1 MIRRWLL
8 AVAVV
13 VLGISAAS
21 AAISAL
27 SARPAVQT
35 IKQPGRL
42 VIVSMPT
49 LTFDG
54 ANSHTTPAL
63 WAMARTGAVAAL
75 TTRNLTAH
83 SCSNQ
88 SWLTF
93 GAGSRTT
100 IGQPVGET
108 PTGARPGTCS
118 PELQPV
124 QDGEG
129 AYYPDW
135 ATWRASAPGAGTTT
149 DLGLVAS
156 SLEAHGQ
163 CLMAAGKYVALGAA
177 DRTGRIAHYQRS
189 VDDVSLTTCP
199 VTLIGL
205 DGPDDRYLSQ
215 LLARLP
221 AKTTLVV
228 TGAADDTTPESLRA
242 VAIIGPR
249 VRHGLATSASTRQ
262 VGLLQTTDL
271 SALTLSRIGSAA
283 PTLPEGRA
291 PVVQPTGSPTAPV
304 VRVTQFTTAL
314 QIEHAFVLP
323 FFVCYLGGT
332 AIACAIG
339 GVWWWLSRT
348 GFSRG
353 LRRYFAGTAAV
364 VAATPVATLL
374 VGFLPWWRADQPRVV
389 LGIFTF
395 AGAVFIAAAALLG
408 PWGRYRRG
416 PTVFLGAFTLVVLG
430 LDVVHGSALQ
440 LTSLTGL
447 QPVYGGRFYGMGN
460 VSYAFYA
467 TCGLLVA
474 ASLAGAL
481 LDRGARPLA
490 VLTVLLIGAAV
501 VVVDGYPGWGA
512 DGGGTAA
519 LIPAFAYLAL
529 NAAGRRV
536 TWRRILLILVVSG
549 AFVLGLAFL
558 DYLRPAQ
565 NRTHLGDFMAGV
577 IHDGSAGPLAR
588 IWQANW
594 TMLVSSPVNLLVP
607 VLLVLAIIALGLPN
621 SRLGRPLR
629 PLFEQVTF
637 YDRGLAAAAVCW
649 LIGFVSNDSGTAIP
663 PAGLLMAIPLTVLL
677 AASPAWRL
685 DDVPPGATTPERR
698 VAALR

>member
-13 VLGISAAS
+13 VLGIGAAS
-21 AAISAL
+21 ATITWL
-27 SARPAVQT
+27 SARPAVQPIT
-35 IKQPGRL
+35 QPGRL

-49 LTFDG
+49 LTFEG

-63 WAMARTGAVAAL
+63 WAMARTGAVAVL
-75 TTRNLTAH
+75 TTRNLSAH

-108 PTGARPGTCS
+108 PTGQQPGACS
-118 PELQPV
+118 AELQPV
-124 QDGEG
+124 QDGTG
-129 AYYPDW
+129 AYFPNW
-135 ATWRASAPGAGTTT
+135 STWRASAPGSNNTP

-163 CLMAAGKYVALGAA
+163 CMMAAGKYVALGAA

-242 VAIIGPR
+242 VTIIGPH

-262 VGLLQTTDL
+262 IGLLQTTDL
-271 SALTLSRIGSAA
+271 SALALSRLGSAA
-283 PTLPEGRA
+283 PSLPEGRG

-304 VRVTQFTTAL
+304 VRVEQFTKAL

-323 FFVCYLGGT
+323 FFVCYLGG
-332 AIACAIG
+332 AAVACAVG
-339 GVWWWLSRT
+339 GLWWWLRRP

-353 LRRYFAGTAAV
+353 LRRYFAGVAAL
-364 VAATPVATLL
+364 VAATPVATIL

-389 LGIFTF
+389 LGMFTF
-395 AGAVFIAAAALLG
+395 AGAVFIAATALLG
-408 PWGRYRRG
+408 PWGRHRRG
-416 PTVFLGAFTLVVLG
+416 PLVFLASFTLVVLG

-440 LTSLTGL
+440 LTSITGL

-460 VSYAFYA
+460 VAYAFYA
-467 TCGLLVA
+467 TCALLVA
-474 ASLAGAL
+474 AALAGAL
-481 LDRGARPLA
+481 LDRHARVLA
-490 VLTVLLIGAAV
+490 VLTVVLIGAAV
-501 VVVDGYPGWGA
+501 VIVDGYPGWGA

-536 TWRRILLILVVSG
+536 TWRRILLILVVSA
-549 AFVLGLAFL
+549 AFVLGLAYL
-558 DYLRPAQ
+558 DYLRPVAD
-565 NRTHLGDFMAGV
+565 RSHLGDFMAGV
-577 IHDGSAGPLAR
+577 IDDGSTGPLAR

-594 TMLVSSPVNLLVP
+594 TMLTSSPINLVVP
-607 VLLVLAIIALGLPN
+607 VLLLLAIGALGFPN

-629 PLFEQVTF
+629 PLFDQVPF
-637 YDRGLAAAAVCW
+637 YERGLAAAAVCW
-649 LIGFVSNDSGTAIP
+649 LIGFLSNDSGTAIP
-663 PAGLLMAIPLTVLL
+663 PAGLLIAIPLTVLL

-685 DDVPPGATTPERR
+685 DDVPPEVTTPEPQ
-698 VAALR
+698 VAAQR

>member
-1 MIRRWLL
+1 M
-8 AVAVV
+8 
-13 VLGISAAS
+13 LGIGAAS

-565 NRTHLGDFMAGV
+565 NHTHLGDFMAGV

>member
-1 MIRRWLL
+1 M
-8 AVAVV
+8 
-13 VLGISAAS
+13 LGIGAAS
-21 AAISAL
+21 SVITWL
-27 SARPAVQT
+27 SARPAVQP
-35 IKQPGRL
+35 IAQPGRL

-75 TTRNLTAH
+75 TTRNLSDH

-100 IGQPVGET
+100 IGRSVGET
-108 PTGARPGTCS
+108 PSNDLPGTCS
-118 PELQPV
+118 AELRPT
-124 QDGEG
+124 QDGAG
-129 AYYPDW
+129 AYFPNW
-135 ATWRASAPGAGTTT
+135 AAWRAAAPGAGNTP

-156 SLEAHGQ
+156 SLAAHGQ
-163 CLMAAGKYVALGAA
+163 CVMAAGKYVALGAA
-177 DRTGRIAHYQRS
+177 DRTGRIAHYQPG
-189 VDDVSLTTCP
+189 VDNVSLTTCP

-205 DGPDDRYLSQ
+205 AGPDDHYLSQ

-221 AKTTLVV
+221 AHTTLVV
-228 TGAADDTTPESLRA
+228 TGAADDNTPESLRA
-242 VAIIGPR
+242 VTIIGPG

-271 SALTLSRIGSAA
+271 SALALSRVGAAA
-283 PTLPEGRA
+283 PTLPEGRS
-291 PVVQPTGSPTAPV
+291 PVVQPTSSPTAPV
-304 VRVTQFTTAL
+304 VRVAQFTKAL
-314 QIEHAFVLP
+314 SIEHAFVLP

-332 AIACAIG
+332 VLACALG
-339 GVWWWLSRT
+339 GLWWWLRRPGS
-348 GFSRG
+348 SRG
-353 LRRYFAGTAAV
+353 LRRYFAGVSAL

-389 LGIFTF
+389 LGMFTF
-395 AGAVFIAAAALLG
+395 CGAVFIAATALLG

-416 PTVFLGAFTLVVLG
+416 PTVFLAGFTLVVLG

-460 VSYAFYA
+460 VAYAFYA

-474 ASLAGAL
+474 AALAGAL
-481 LDRGARPLA
+481 LDRGARALA

-501 VVVDGYPGWGA
+501 VIVDGYPGWGA

-536 TWRRILLILVVSG
+536 TWRRIVLILVVSG
-549 AFVLGLAFL
+549 AFVLGLAYL
-558 DYLRPAQ
+558 DYLRPPQ
-565 NRTHLGDFMAGV
+565 NRTHLGDFMAGM
-577 IHDGSAGPLAR
+577 IQDGSTGPLAR

-594 TMLVSSPVNLLVP
+594 TMLVSSPINLLVP
-607 VLLVLAIIALGLPN
+607 VLLVLVIIALGFPG

-629 PLFEQVTF
+629 PLFERVPF

-649 LIGFVSNDSGTAIP
+649 LIGFIGNDSGTAIP

>member
-1 MIRRWLL
+1 M
-8 AVAVV
+8 
-13 VLGISAAS
+13 LGIGAAS

-108 PTGARPGTCS
+108 PTGARPGNCS

-353 LRRYFAGTAAV
+353 LRRYFAGTSAV

-607 VLLVLAIIALGLPN
+607 VLMVLAIIALGLPN

>member
-13 VLGISAAS
+13 VLGIGAAS
-21 AAISAL
+21 AVITML
-27 SARPAVQT
+27 SARPAVQPIT
-35 IKQPGRL
+35 QPGPL

-49 LTFDG
+49 LTFEG
-54 ANSHTTPAL
+54 ASAHTTPAL
-63 WAMARTGAVAAL
+63 WATARTGAVAAV
-75 TTRNLTAH
+75 TTRNLSAH

-93 GAGSRTT
+93 GAGARTT
-100 IGQPVGET
+100 LGRSVGET
-108 PTGARPGTCS
+108 ATGDRPGNC
-118 PELQPV
+118 PAELQPV
-124 QDGEG
+124 QDGDG
-129 AYYPDW
+129 AYFPQW
-135 ATWRASAPGAGTTT
+135 AKWRASAPGSGNTP

-156 SLEAHGQ
+156 SLAAHGQ
-163 CLMAAGKYVALGAA
+163 CVTAAGKYVALGAA

-205 DGPDDRYLSQ
+205 DGPDDHYLSQ

-221 AKTTLVV
+221 ARTTLVV

-242 VAIIGPR
+242 VTIIGPG

-271 SALTLSRIGSAA
+271 SALTLSRIGAAA

-291 PVVQPTGSPTAPV
+291 PLVQPTSSPTAPV
-304 VRVTQFTTAL
+304 VRVAQFTKAL
-314 QIEHAFVLP
+314 QIEHDFVLP
-323 FFVCYLGGT
+323 FFLCYLGGT
-332 AIACAIG
+332 ALACALG
-339 GVWWWLSRT
+339 GLWWWVRRP

-353 LRRYFAGTAAV
+353 LRRYFAGVSAL
-364 VAATPVATLL
+364 VAATPAATLL

-389 LGIFTF
+389 LGMFTF
-395 AGAVFIAAAALLG
+395 VGAVFIAATALLG
-408 PWGRYRRG
+408 PWGRHRRG
-416 PTVFLGAFTLVVLG
+416 PMVFIAGFTLVVLG

-467 TCGLLVA
+467 TCALLLA
-474 ASLAGAL
+474 AALAGAL
-481 LDRGARPLA
+481 LDRHARGLA
-490 VLTVLLIGAAV
+490 VLTVLLIGVAV
-501 VVVDGYPGWGA
+501 VIVDGYPGWGA

-529 NAAGRRV
+529 NAAGVRV
-536 TWRRILLILVVSG
+536 TWRRILLILIVSG
-549 AFVLGLAFL
+549 AVVLGLAYL
-558 DYLRPAQ
+558 DYLRPADE
-565 NRTHLGDFMAGV
+565 RTHLGDFMAGM
-577 IHDGSAGPLAR
+577 IQDGSAGPLAR
-588 IWQANW
+588 VWQANW
-594 TMLVSSPVNLLVP
+594 TMLISSPINLLVP
-607 VLLVLAIIALGLPN
+607 VLLLLAIVALGFPD

-629 PLFEQVTF
+629 PLFEQVPF

-649 LIGFVSNDSGTAIP
+649 LIGFLSNDSGTAIP

-685 DDVPPGATTPERR
+685 DDVPPVATTPERQ